1 MSKTMQISLRPGE
14 KIYINGAVL
23 RVDRKVTVELLND
36 VTFLLESHVMQ
47 VEDTTTPL
55 RQLYFVA
62 QAILVD
68 PVNAATA
75 RTLFFQQLA
84 SLFGSFSN
92 PTVLLALDG
101 IAQLMEGGRTFEALR
116 ALRALFPIE
125 DEILGRGALP
135 PRAA

>member
-36 VTFLLESHVMQ
+36 VTFMLESHVMQ

-68 PVNAATA
+68 PANAATA

-84 SLFGSFSN
+84 ALFGSFSN

-101 IAQLMEGGRTFEALR
+101 IAQLMECGRTFEALR
-116 ALRALFPIE
+116 ALRTLFPIE

>member
-14 KIYINGAVL
+14 KIYINGGVL
-23 RVDRKVTVELLND
+23 RVDRKVTLELLND

-84 SLFGSFSN
+84 ALFGSFSN
-92 PTVLLALDG
+92 QTVLLALDG
-101 IAQLMEGGRTFEALR
+101 VAQLMEGGRTFEALR
-116 ALRALFPIE
+116 TLRALFPIE
-125 DEILGRGALP
+125 DEILGRGVQP